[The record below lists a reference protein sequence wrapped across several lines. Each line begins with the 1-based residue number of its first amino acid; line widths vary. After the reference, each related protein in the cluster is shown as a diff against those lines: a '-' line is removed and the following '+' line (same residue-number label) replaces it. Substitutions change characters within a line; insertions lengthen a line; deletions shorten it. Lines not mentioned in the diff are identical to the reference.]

1 MRVGVWDHMPLLPGQ
16 EPGDLYVDHLEQI
29 VEADRLGFDEYWLA
43 EHHFS
48 PHYSCLPAPNLV
60 LAAAAMRARR
70 IRLGVLINVLP
81 FHNPIRLVEEINTL
95 DQLSNGRA
103 MLGLGRGMR
112 MVEYDGFAI
121 ATEESSE
128 RFFEYLDAVCSLL
141 EDQEP
146 TTFTGRW
153 FACNDVVI
161 APVAVQRPHVELVL
175 ASSTNPRSAEA
186 AARRGMR
193 LAQGLGPDTELSS
206 TLDAYRRARGSMPG
220 APGDAALTIMRMTC
234 VREDANEA
242 RTLGEIALLDLL
254 RAFSGDYDQRYAT
267 PNDDSFRHHTALALG
282 GRLGP
287 LTFDEL
293 EASGFVLVGD
303 PDGVIDRIRMLERR
317 FGVDCVLASFN
328 FAGLPHSEVMTSMES
343 FAKHVAPCLIATEQ
357 THPHGGV
364 EN

>member
-175 ASSTNPRSAEA
+175 ASSTNPRSAEGH
-186 AARRGMR
+186 AARAGPWARYGTLLDIGRLPPRQRVHAGSTGGCRPDDHADDVRARGCERGQNIGRDRTPR
-193 LAQGLGPDTELSS
+193 LAQSVL
-206 TLDAYRRARGSMPG
+206 RR
-220 APGDAALTIMRMTC
+220 L
-234 VREDANEA
+234 
-242 RTLGEIALLDLL
+242 
-254 RAFSGDYDQRYAT
+254 
-267 PNDDSFRHHTALALG
+267 
-282 GRLGP
+282 
-287 LTFDEL
+287 
-293 EASGFVLVGD
+293 
-303 PDGVIDRIRMLERR
+303 
-317 FGVDCVLASFN
+317 
-328 FAGLPHSEVMTSMES
+328 
-343 FAKHVAPCLIATEQ
+343 
-357 THPHGGV
+357 
-364 EN
+364 